1 MGKNIRRKKDKP
13 RWSEET
19 KIRNLIACIDRDD
32 PKRENPNLQKER
44 KKLSEKLQIMNGIW

>member
-19 KIRNLIACIDRDD
+19 KLRELIAGIDRDD
-32 PKRENPNLQKER
+32 PKRENPHLQKER
-44 KKLSEKLQIMNGIW
+44 KELSNKLRKMNGIW